1 MVRYDTLSRRH
12 AKEQP
17 PANMCDDKTDTTTT
31 YNIPLP
37 DLTSS
42 FSCPDSDRCDTSDMH
57 VHPPRRSS
65 PAISRFCPTLG
76 WMHLVQNVTY
86 RPDVSVTLAA
96 PIELTVPDLWTRAED
111 NLLVQTISTKIR
123 LKTYNPDWNVFWNL
137 VTEEI
142 PGHLPQH
149 MCI

>member
-1 MVRYDTLSRRH
+1 
-12 AKEQP
+12 
-17 PANMCDDKTDTTTT
+17 
-31 YNIPLP
+31 
-37 DLTSS
+37 
-42 FSCPDSDRCDTSDMH
+42 
-57 VHPPRRSS
+57 
-65 PAISRFCPTLG
+65 
-76 WMHLVQNVTY
+76 MHLVQNVTY